1 MATTSA
7 CEHAEEM
14 GEMLELLQE
23 NEEINIATA
32 DAAPRGDLAFQ
43 DWELNQN
50 SFRLGRTSTGRF
62 ESFLFIFLSPPPI
75 RKCQPSQ
82 RPCIAS

>member
-62 ESFLFIFLSPPPI
+62 ESFLFIFYHRHPFASASP
-75 RKCQPSQ
+75 
-82 RPCIAS
+82 ASGLA

>member
-14 GEMLELLQE
+14 GEMLELPQE

-43 DWELNQN
+43 GQN
-50 SFRLGRTSTGRF
+50 KYWPL
-62 ESFLFIFLSPPPI
+62 
-75 RKCQPSQ
+75 
-82 RPCIAS
+82 